1 MRKQLAA
8 PEEIC
13 LFIRLSLIRHS
24 KKKGAFTYAKY
35 YLINVSSAKP
45 ATKIIT
51 CEYSCLSSLLAP
63 RSSLLAPRSSLLDPR
78 SSLLGKSLGTSLAAR
93 SEERGGTVLST
104 GYQDQ
109 RGNLNSAFFLLNLR
123 GE

>member
-24 KKKGAFTYAKY
+24 KKKGAFTYAEY
-35 YLINVSSAKP
+35 YLINVNSAKP
-45 ATKIIT
+45 AIKIIT

-63 RSSLLAPRSSLLDPR
+63 RSSLLV
-78 SSLLGKSLGTSLAAR
+78 AR
-93 SEERGGTVLST
+93 EVPGDVPSSEERGGTVLST

-109 RGNLNSAFFLLNLR
+109 RGNLNSAFVLLNLR
-123 GE
+123 AE

>member
-13 LFIRLSLIRHS
+13 LFIHLSLIRHS

-35 YLINVSSAKP
+35 YLINVNSAKP
-45 ATKIIT
+45 AIKIIT
-51 CEYSCLSSLLAP
+51 CEYSCLSSLLVARDVP
-63 RSSLLAPRSSLLDPR
+63 GDVPSSEER
-78 SSLLGKSLGTSLAAR
+78 GAR
-93 SEERGGTVLST
+93 SEERGEKAVFA

-109 RGNLNSAFFLLNLR
+109 RGNLNSAFVLLNLR
-123 GE
+123 AE

>member
-1 MRKQLAA
+1 MRKQLAV

-13 LFIRLSLIRHS
+13 LFIRLSLIRRS
-24 KKKGAFTYAKY
+24 KKKGAFTYAEY
-35 YLINVSSAKP
+35 YLINVNIAKP
-45 ATKIIT
+45 AIKIVT
-51 CEYSCLSSLLAP
+51 CEYSCLSSLP
-63 RSSLLAPRSSLLDPR
+63 V
-78 SSLLGKSLGTSLAAR
+78 AR
-93 SEERGGTVLST
+93 DVPGDVPSSEERGEKAVFA

>member
-13 LFIRLSLIRHS
+13 LFIHLSLIRHS

-35 YLINVSSAKP
+35 YLINVNSAKP

-51 CEYSCLSSLLAP
+51 CEYSCLSSLLVVRDVP
-63 RSSLLAPRSSLLDPR
+63 GDVPSSEER
-78 SSLLGKSLGTSLAAR
+78 GAR
-93 SEERGGTVLST
+93 SEEGQFYPQATKIREET
-104 GYQDQ
+104 
-109 RGNLNSAFFLLNLR
+109 
-123 GE
+123 

>member
-13 LFIRLSLIRHS
+13 LFIHLSLIRHS

-45 ATKIIT
+45 AIKIIT
-51 CEYSCLSSLLAP
+51 CEYSCLSSLLV
-63 RSSLLAPRSSLLDPR
+63 
-78 SSLLGKSLGTSLAAR
+78 AR
-93 SEERGGTVLST
+93 EVPGDVPSSEERGGTVLST

-109 RGNLNSAFFLLNLR
+109 RGNLNSTFVLLNLR
-123 GE
+123 AE

>member
-51 CEYSCLSSLLAP
+51 CEYSCLSSLLVARDVP
-63 RSSLLAPRSSLLDPR
+63 RDVP
-78 SSLLGKSLGTSLAAR
+78 R
-93 SEERGGTVLST
+93 SEERGARRDSSIHRLPRSERKLKLGVFS
-104 GYQDQ
+104 
-109 RGNLNSAFFLLNLR
+109 LNLR
-123 GE
+123 DE